1 MNRKEIAAHLN
12 SAITQ
17 LVPDLFDIVA
27 NTPVIKME
35 KHDYV
40 TRQEEAEKPKYRLQ
54 LIAACVGVMLIMV
67 VFAGWFQFYAVE
79 SVITLDI
86 NPSMEITTN
95 RRNHVL
101 RMQAHNDDGS
111 LLFNDPDIKNKD
123 LNTSVK
129 NIFSSILQM
138 GYMGNADD
146 IVLVSVQSKNADSAV
161 KLQNRITKDIIAF
174 LKETNTEA
182 LLLRQTILPD
192 NKLKKLGA
200 EYNISLGKSNLIRQ
214 MAACDSALNIAD
226 LAPLSLQELMQ
237 VIKEQEIELKEI
249 GLDGIDIRISAY
261 DGAYDSA
268 CDEAHPPA
276 PGNGN
281 GNGKGAVG
289 NGGCVTGDGG
299 GNDSGAD
306 GAVNN
311 DGVVAAD
318 EEEEDEDDLE
328 AGDEEEVDDDDEED
342 DELDDELDD
351 ESDDEMDDEDED
363 DLEAEDDE
371 EPEDDDDEDDNED
384 DENDDEEDD
393 EGEGDGLND

>member
-1 MNRKEIAAHLN
+1 
-12 SAITQ
+12 
-17 LVPDLFDIVA
+17 
-27 NTPVIKME
+27 
-35 KHDYV
+35 
-40 TRQEEAEKPKYRLQ
+40 
-54 LIAACVGVMLIMV
+54 
-67 VFAGWFQFYAVE
+67 
-79 SVITLDI
+79 
-86 NPSMEITTN
+86 
-95 RRNHVL
+95 
-101 RMQAHNDDGS
+101 MQAHNDDGS
-111 LLFNDPDIKNKD
+111 LLLNDPDVKSKD
-123 LNTSVK
+123 LNTSIK
-129 NIFSSILQM
+129 NIFNSILQM

-161 KLQNRITKDIIAF
+161 KLQNQITKDIIAL

-268 CDEAHPPA
+268 GDEAHPPV
-276 PGNGN
+276 PGN
-281 GNGKGAVG
+281 GNGKGVAG
-289 NGGCVTGDGG
+289 NGGCVAGNGG

-306 GAVNN
+306 GAVND
-311 DGVVAAD
+311 DGVVAA
-318 EEEEDEDDLE
+318 EEEDDLE

-342 DELDDELDD
+342 DELDDK
-351 ESDDEMDDEDED
+351 DED

-371 EPEDDDDEDDNED
+371 EPEDDDDEDDGED
-384 DENDDEEDD
+384 DEESD
-393 EGEGDGLND
+393 DGLND

>member
-1 MNRKEIAAHLN
+1 
-12 SAITQ
+12 
-17 LVPDLFDIVA
+17 VA

-54 LIAACVGVMLIMV
+54 LVGACVGIMLIMV
-67 VFAGWFQFYAVE
+67 VFAGWFQFCAAE

-86 NPSMEITTN
+86 NPNMEITTN

-111 LLFNDPDIKNKD
+111 LLLNDPDVKSKD
-123 LNTSVK
+123 LNTSIK
-129 NIFSSILQM
+129 NIFNSILQM

-161 KLQNRITKDIIAF
+161 KLQNQITKDIIAF

-268 CDEAHPPA
+268 GDEAHPPV
-276 PGNGN
+276 PGN
-281 GNGKGAVG
+281 GNGKGVAG
-289 NGGCVTGDGG
+289 NGGCVAGNGG

-318 EEEEDEDDLE
+318 EEDDLE

-342 DELDDELDD
+342 DELDDK
-351 ESDDEMDDEDED
+351 DED

-371 EPEDDDDEDDNED
+371 EPEDDDDEDDGED
-384 DENDDEEDD
+384 DEESD
-393 EGEGDGLND
+393 DGLND

>member
-268 CDEAHPPA
+268 GDEARPPV

-281 GNGKGAVG
+281 GNGKGAAG
-289 NGGCVTGDGG
+289 NGG

-306 GAVNN
+306 GAVND

-342 DELDDELDD
+342 DELDDK
-351 ESDDEMDDEDED
+351 DED